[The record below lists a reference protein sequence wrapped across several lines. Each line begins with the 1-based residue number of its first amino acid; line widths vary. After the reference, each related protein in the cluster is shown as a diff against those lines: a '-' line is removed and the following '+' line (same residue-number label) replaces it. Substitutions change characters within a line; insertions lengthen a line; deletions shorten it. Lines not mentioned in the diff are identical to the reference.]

1 MLYEVMKMTKSVTHH
16 ITSIMNMYL
25 YLDFCKSIKIKLSGA
40 KPANMEESREG
51 GRGRRGGGGGREN
64 FFPNDRRGRG
74 DFSRKPRHTADAIY
88 GTIPDNVGTD
98 QEVFAKYDFQQR
110 VCNTSE
116 LVINRVR
123 EKILTKLVSHQIM
136 TIEGFTGCGKTTQV
150 PQFILDEAV
159 RNQTGCR
166 IAVTQPRRIAAISVA
181 TRVASERSWRI
192 GGIIGYQVGM
202 DKRISED
209 TRLTYM
215 TTGVLLQLLI
225 SRKSLGEWTHIIIDE
240 VHERDLETDLLLLV
254 LKKIMVDTANSKTK
268 IILMSATLN
277 PEKFQEYFPL
287 WTTDQLSGGCINIKV
302 DLPNQFPVEEF
313 YVEDAASIAVMYYN

>member
-1 MLYEVMKMTKSVTHH
+1 MLNFVNV
-16 ITSIMNMYL
+16 
-25 YLDFCKSIKIKLSGA
+25 FIKIKLSGA
-40 KPANMEESREG
+40 KPANVEE
-51 GRGRRGGGGGREN
+51 GGGGRRGCGRNN
-64 FFPNDRRGRG
+64 FFPNERRGRG
-74 DFSRKPRHTADAIY
+74 DFARNPRNTADSIY
-88 GTIPDNVGTD
+88 GTIPDNQGMD
-98 QEVFAKYDFQQR
+98 HEVYVKYDFNQR
-110 VCNTSE
+110 VCDTSE

-123 EKILTKLVSHQIM
+123 EKILTQLVSHQIM

-159 RNQTGCR
+159 RNGTGCR

-181 TRVASERSWRI
+181 NRVASERNWRI

-202 DKRISED
+202 DKRLSED

-277 PEKFQEYFPL
+277 PEKFTEYFPS
-287 WTTDQLSGGCINIKV
+287 WTTGQPSGGCSNIKV

-313 YVEDAASIAVMYYN
+313 YVEDAANIAVMNHN